1 MLVGMAPLLAG
12 LGLVFDDPH
21 LLAEALPAP
30 ARDHVVTIAMSEF
43 KAAIT
48 AEPSAIADLTTDTME
63 FLQGAGVDG
72 RATHHVALVLEELLT
87 NIATHG
93 GAPVEPTWVRITVEP
108 QRVAGE
114 VIDAGTPFDPRGAP
128 APDIH
133 APEDDR
139 PIGGLGL
146 FLVTE
151 LTSELEYAHR
161 DGRNHTAFAVGRKP
175 GDR

>member
-1 MLVGMAPLLAG
+1 
-12 LGLVFDDPH
+12 
-21 LLAEALPAP
+21 
-30 ARDHVVTIAMSEF
+30 VTIAMSEF
-43 KAAIT
+43 KAAII
-48 AEPSAIADLTTDTME
+48 AEPSAIAGLTTDIME
-63 FLQGAGVDG
+63 FLRGAGVDG
-72 RATHHVALVLEELLT
+72 RAVHHVALVLEELLT

-93 GAPVEPTWVRITVEP
+93 GGPTEPTRVRVWVEP
-108 QRVAGE
+108 QLVAGE

-133 APEDDR
+133 ASGDDR

-151 LTSELEYAHR
+151 LTSALDYAHR